1 MATLNN
7 TLATGAPTAPEM
19 MKNILFAEDS
29 YDLGNLIKQ
38 YLEMKGFSIDWY
50 VDSEEALEAFKISPR
65 AFSLCL
71 LDVQMPNKS
80 GFELAKEISRISP
93 STPFVF
99 LTARTE
105 KQDRLQG
112 LDIGA
117 ADYITKPFD
126 IDELVLR
133 IRNIIKRTTGFP
145 HEIAAS
151 NDSPIGDIIY
161 NKERL
166 TLTLPDGKTTTLTLR
181 ESELLEFFTNNKNR
195 RIKKEEILVALWGEN
210 DYFLGRSLDVFI
222 SRLRKIL
229 AASSQVSISNVYGA
243 GYIFNV
249 AEK

>member
-1 MATLNN
+1 MPTKNTTLS
-7 TLATGAPTAPEM
+7 TSAIPAADAA
-19 MKNILFAEDS
+19 KKILFAEDNH
-29 YDLGNLIKQ
+29 DLGSLIKQ
-38 YLEMKGFSIDWY
+38 YLEMKGFAIDWY
-50 VDSEEALEAFKISPR
+50 VDPEEALEAFSSRPN

-71 LDVQMPNKS
+71 LDVQMPKKS
-80 GFELAKEISRISP
+80 GFELAKEVSQIAP
-93 STPFVF
+93 SIPFVF

-105 KQDRLQG
+105 KQDRLLG

-133 IRNIIKRTTGFP
+133 IRNIIKRSSGLTPEASTT
-145 HEIAAS
+145 
-151 NDSPIGDIIY
+151 NDNAIGDVVY

-166 TLTLPDGKTTTLTLR
+166 TLTLPDGKTTSLTLR
-181 ESELLEFFTNNKNR
+181 ESELLEFFARNRNR

-222 SRLRKIL
+222 SRLRKVL

-249 AEK
+249 AE

>member
-7 TLATGAPTAPEM
+7 TLATGAATTPET
-19 MKNILFAEDS
+19 KKILFAEDS

-38 YLEMKGFSIDWY
+38 YLEMKGFVIDWY
-50 VDSEEALEAFKISPR
+50 VDSEEALEAFRSSPK

-80 GFELAKEISRISP
+80 GFELAKEVTQIDP

-99 LTARTE
+99 LTARME
-105 KQDRLQG
+105 KQDRLLG

-133 IRNIIKRTTGFP
+133 IRNIIKRTGGFP
-145 HEIAAS
+145 AEAVPT
-151 NDSPIGDIIY
+151 NDNMIGDVVY

-166 TLTLPDGKTTTLTLR
+166 TLTMPDGKITTLTLR
-181 ESELLEFFTNNKNR
+181 ESELFEFFVSNKNR

-249 AEK
+249 AE

>member
-7 TLATGAPTAPEM
+7 TLANGGVITTEI
-19 MKNILFAEDS
+19 KKILFAEDS
-29 YDLGNLIKQ
+29 YDLGNLTKQ
-38 YLEMKGFSIDWY
+38 YLEMKGFVIDWY
-50 VDSEEALEAFKISPR
+50 VDSEDALEAFRSNPKM
-65 AFSLCL
+65 FSLCL

-80 GFELAKEISRISP
+80 GFELAKEVSRIAP

-105 KQDRLQG
+105 KQDRLLG

-117 ADYITKPFD
+117 SDYITKPFD

-133 IRNIIKRTTGFP
+133 IRNIIKR
-145 HEIAAS
+145 S
-151 NDSPIGDIIY
+151 NGYSPEPQVPSGQAIGDIVY

-181 ESELLEFFTNNKNR
+181 ESELLEFFANNKNR

-229 AASSQVSISNVYGA
+229 AASSVVSISNVYGA

-249 AEK
+249 AEG

>member
-1 MATLNN
+1 MT
-7 TLATGAPTAPEM
+7 
-19 MKNILFAEDS
+19 KKILFAEDNS
-29 YDLGNLIKQ
+29 DLGNLIKQ
-38 YLEMKGFSIDWY
+38 YLEMKGFSIEWFL
-50 VDSEEALEAFKISPR
+50 DSNEALLAFKSRPKDF
-65 AFSLCL
+65 ALCL
-71 LDVQMPNKS
+71 LDVQMPQKS
-80 GFELAKEISRISP
+80 GFELAKDVISINDAM
-93 STPFVF
+93 PFVF

-133 IRNIIKRTTGFP
+133 LRNIMKRTGGQQAEEKNP
-145 HEIAAS
+145 NVI
-151 NDSPIGDIIY
+151 NIGDIVY

-166 TLTLPDGKTTTLTLR
+166 TILTPDQKISTLTLR
-181 ESELLEFFTNNKNR
+181 ESELLEFFLRNKNR

-229 AASSQVSISNVYGA
+229 SASNLASITNVYGA
-243 GYIFNV
+243 GYIFNLT
-249 AEK
+249 EKQQSDSASNS

>member
-1 MATLNN
+1 MATKN
-7 TLATGAPTAPEM
+7 TLHATGAIPAADTA
-19 MKNILFAEDS
+19 KKILFAEDNH
-29 YDLGNLIKQ
+29 DLGNLIKQ
-38 YLEMKGFSIDWY
+38 YLEMKGFAIDWY
-50 VDSEEALEAFKISPR
+50 VDPEEALEAFSTRPN

-71 LDVQMPNKS
+71 LDVQMPKKS
-80 GFELAKEISRISP
+80 GFELAKEVSHIAP
-93 STPFVF
+93 SMPFVF

-105 KQDRLQG
+105 KQDRLLG

-133 IRNIIKRTTGFP
+133 IRNIIKRSGGLSP
-145 HEIAAS
+145 EAS
-151 NDSPIGDIIY
+151 TNDNAIGDVVY

-166 TLTLPDGKTTTLTLR
+166 TLTLPNGKTTSLTLR
-181 ESELLEFFTNNKNR
+181 ESELLEFFARNRNR

-222 SRLRKIL
+222 SRLRKVL

-249 AEK
+249 AE